1 MSKKNDSTVG
11 NDSVIAAGTKNR
23 RIVILQ
29 LQYLLAHYVEDIE
42 DVDLKEQARNIVNN
56 LFINTIRD
64 GSMKVESKKFMQVLV
79 PSDDDAFNTFK
90 DWTTIYKQS
99 YGAEVAKKNDMVN
112 HPHHYQSYNPELQIE
127 CIDAM
132 RAAYGDEDVKSFCLC
147 NAFKYLFRCY
157 DKGRNEDIKK
167 AQWYLDKFMELG
179 GMDNE

>member
-1 MSKKNDSTVG
+1 MENRVENYKAA
-11 NDSVIAAGTKNR
+11 IASLIKQGKVEEAME
-23 RIVILQ
+23 
-29 LQYLLAHYVEDIE
+29 AVEDFGKHA
-42 DVDLKEQARNIVNN
+42 LH
-56 LFINTIRD
+56 L
-64 GSMKVESKKFMQVLV
+64 GMKYQENCNQ
-79 PSDDDAFNTFK
+79 T
-90 DWTTIYKQS
+90 KQS
-99 YGAEVAKKNDMVN
+99 ASENDMVN

-127 CIDAM
+127 CIDAI